1 MDNRPRNLAPATRA
15 DAARLAASL
24 SANHIREVLDT
35 TGLSPGAA
43 LELSLSASLEAWSY
57 RPEGARAPVFMMGV
71 EAAGRLTGSAMP
83 WMLAGDGVGVRPRAV
98 LRAARWGVGRA
109 FAVSGAE
116 RLEQYIP
123 AWYRT
128 GLAFAL
134 RLGFGLAPTSLRG
147 RSGGPLWRA
156 VLTRPTRAN
165 GNYRKEEKT
174 WEH

>member
-1 MDNRPRNLAPATRA
+1 MDNPPRGLRPAERA
-15 DAARLAASL
+15 DAARLAAVL
-24 SANHIREVLDT
+24 STDHVREVLDT
-35 TGLSPGAA
+35 TGMEPAAA

-57 RPEGARAPVFMMGV
+57 LPDGAGAPVFMMGV
-71 EAAGRLTGSAMP
+71 ETAGCLTRSAMP
-83 WMLAGDGVGVRPRAV
+83 WMLAGGGVTACPRAI
-98 LRAARWGVGRA
+98 LRVARWGLGRA

-128 GLAFAL
+128 GLTFAL
-134 RLGFGLAPTSLRG
+134 RLGFGLAPTALRG

-156 VLTRPTRAN
+156 VLTRSAGSV
-165 GNYRKEEKT
+165 GNSLGKEKL